1 MNNKA
6 IILNGLLGCLLWFTT
21 GCSNDF
27 VKSQPQLENY
37 GTIKINIT
45 AKTDQ
50 TKATE
55 PGEDVL
61 NENFIEKIDLF
72 FCQGTTIYWYV
83 EDQYVTTTD
92 IDQYTKRLNIN
103 VPPERRVMDG
113 VSYTLYAVVN
123 GPARS
128 AMTGITSFSDLQTL
142 VFESADFNMS
152 LTDPLDKFL
161 MTGSVNTGAIDV
173 DDTYAITSNLELKRV
188 ASKIRIHLNPI
199 DVEDFTLVGRP
210 EIRLV
215 NYADKTSLLP
225 GAPVTVAT
233 GYEYK
238 STSYTPMVRILD
250 NGSVLLGDE
259 SLPLGTTVQEYT
271 TILPYYTYEND
282 WTQFDI
288 KETFIY
294 VKVRLR
300 SIASGTEVDYY
311 YTVPL
316 STRLQTGSTQTQR
329 NMLYDITADIRKV
342 GNTEENI
349 PTPVEGYV
357 TVKPWPA
364 ISPIDGT
371 VINAVYLV
379 VMEKDII
386 MPNITTRDI
395 EYVTNLPSV
404 QIANITA
411 RFTGYNT
418 QGQPVQ
424 GTPSTMPSITTI
436 ASGGKTYIRINNPVP
451 VNYVPLYIE
460 FDVVSD
466 IITEHVN
473 VVQYPPRYVTAFI
486 GQRGQN
492 YYQGDEDGPGST
504 HTNFNLFRIT
514 TIVNTTDMT
523 LEPSSGTTQLEC
535 FIGDPATGANGTTG
549 TDLATNRLISP
560 DFIIAS
566 QNGVTQQR
574 TYYTASPTWSNPNP
588 PEGAQ
593 PRCINYWE
601 QIYGPGRTKGGQW
614 RLPTRAEI
622 KYLDRL
628 QDDNLS
634 AVKNLLQGERY
645 WSAQT
650 YYYYNFNNNTWPSSS
665 TASNSSNAAHIRCV
679 YDMYKIQ

>member
-6 IILNGLLGCLLWFTT
+6 IILNGLLGCLLWFIT

-27 VKSQPQLENY
+27 VKTQLEDY
-37 GTIKINIT
+37 GTIKVKIT

-61 NENFIEKIDLF
+61 NENYIEKIDLF
-72 FCQGTTIYWYV
+72 FCQGTTVYWYV
-83 EDQYVTTTD
+83 EDQYVKTTD
-92 IDQYTKRLNIN
+92 IDQYTKQLSIGI
-103 VPPERRVMDG
+103 PPERRGMDG
-113 VSYTLYAVVN
+113 VTYTLYAVVN
-123 GPARS
+123 GPTRS
-128 AMTGITSFSDLQTL
+128 VMTGITSFNDLQTI
-142 VFESADFNMS
+142 VIENADFNLS

-173 DDTYAITSNLELKRV
+173 NDVHPITSNLELKRA

-210 EIRLV
+210 EVRLV

-225 GAPVTVAT
+225 GAPLTVAT
-233 GYEYK
+233 DYEYK
-238 STSYTPMVRILD
+238 STSYTPMARILD

-259 SLPLGTTVQEYT
+259 TLPPGTAVQEYT
-271 TILPYYTYEND
+271 TRLPYYTYEND

-294 VKVRLR
+294 LKVRLM
-300 SIASGTEVDYY
+300 SNVSSTEVDYY

-316 STRLQTGSTQTQR
+316 STRLQAGSTQTQR
-329 NMLYDITADIRKV
+329 NMLYDITADIRKI

-349 PTPVEGYV
+349 PTPIEGYV
-357 TVKPWPA
+357 TVKPWP
-364 ISPIDGT
+364 SVSTVDGT

-379 VMEKDII
+379 VMEKDVV

-404 QIANITA
+404 RIDSIKAS
-411 RFTGYNT
+411 FTGYNI

-424 GTPSTMPSITTI
+424 GTPSTLPSITTI
-436 ASGGKTYIRINNPVP
+436 VSGGKTYIRVTNPVP
-451 VNYVPLYIE
+451 VNYVPLYIK
-460 FDVVSD
+460 FNVVSD
-466 IITEHVN
+466 IITERVE
-473 VVQYPPRYVTAFI
+473 VVQYPPRYVTAFL
-486 GQRGQN
+486 GSRGVD
-492 YYQGDEDGPGST
+492 YYRGSENGPGST

-523 LEPSSGTTQLEC
+523 LEPPSGSTQLEC
-535 FIGDPATGANGTTG
+535 FIGDPATGNNGTTG

-574 TYYTASPTWSNPNP
+574 NYSGTN

-593 PRCINYWE
+593 RRCQNYWE
-601 QIYGPGRTKGGQW
+601 QIYGPGRTKGGLW

-634 AVKNLLQGERY
+634 AVKNLLEGERY

-665 TASNSSNAAHIRCV
+665 TASNSNNTAHIRCV